1 MWVFV
6 KPCPRNPQKVTAD
19 HKKLVGS
26 PPNIITIPQ
35 ADSVC
40 GVVNTWEFFTLW
52 GLQRPGVSRGVIAIQ
67 TRINPMKN
75 KTKIIACV
83 IAGLTLTACVGA
95 VNVPPKD
102 ADTETETETREAEV
116 MDKIPDLPQIDVGRA
131 YYIGTLRT
139 SLSVFGRVAGFR
151 IDVDFDNRTLN
162 GGKSSSISGVRG
174 SSFGTSRYRT
184 QGDFNVACAIQKN
197 RDGISYRSGNL
208 CITPARQAANYNLEI
223 LGSFTDKGVISGTV
237 DYERCAPTCPR
248 FGDTANLTG
257 MIDKQKI
264 VGSFAGDF
272 SGGFTVN
279 RQ

>member
-1 MWVFV
+1 
-6 KPCPRNPQKVTAD
+6 
-19 HKKLVGS
+19 
-26 PPNIITIPQ
+26 
-35 ADSVC
+35 
-40 GVVNTWEFFTLW
+40 
-52 GLQRPGVSRGVIAIQ
+52 
-67 TRINPMKN
+67 MKN
-75 KTKIIACV
+75 KTIKTIACV

-102 ADTETETETREAEV
+102 ADTETETREAEV
-116 MDKIPDLPQIDVGRA
+116 MDKIPDLPQIDVGRG
-131 YYIGTLRT
+131 YYIGTLT
-139 SLSVFGRVAGFR
+139 SSRSTFGFVRAFR

-162 GGKSSSISGVRG
+162 GGESRSTPSSRG

-208 CITPARQAANYNLEI
+208 CITPARQAVNYNLGVS
-223 LGSFTDKGVISGTV
+223 GSFTDNGVISGTV
-237 DYERCAPTCPR
+237 NYERCAPTCPR

-264 VGSFAGDF
+264 VGSFSGDF